1 MAPRRM
7 APRRM
12 AQMFGADGCP
22 RDVKPWRMGP
32 PSYGFPF
39 QAHPSVPFVLAFPV
53 PETDVPETEVPET
66 DDPQTDVAETE
77 VPETDVAETDD
88 PQTDVAETDDP
99 QTDGAETD
107 DPETDDPETEV
118 PEKDGA
124 DGWRRDGR
132 CALSTLCMVLVA
144 VTVRFA

>member
-1 MAPRRM
+1 
-7 APRRM
+7 
-12 AQMFGADGCP
+12 
-22 RDVKPWRMGP
+22 MGP

-53 PETDVPETEVPET
+53 PETDVPET
-66 DDPQTDVAETE
+66 
-77 VPETDVAETDD
+77 DVAETDD

-99 QTDGAETD
+99 ETEVPETDVAETD
-107 DPETDDPETEV
+107 DPQT
-118 PEKDGA
+118 DGA

>member
-1 MAPRRM
+1 
-7 APRRM
+7 
-12 AQMFGADGCP
+12 
-22 RDVKPWRMGP
+22 MGP

-53 PETDVPETEVPET
+53 PET
-66 DDPQTDVAETE
+66 E

-88 PQTDVAETDDP
+88 PQTDVTETDDP

-107 DPETDDPETEV
+107 DPETDDPETEVPETEV

>member
-1 MAPRRM
+1 
-7 APRRM
+7 
-12 AQMFGADGCP
+12 
-22 RDVKPWRMGP
+22 MGP

-53 PETDVPETEVPET
+53 PETDVPET
-66 DDPQTDVAETE
+66 DDPETE

-88 PQTDVAETDDP
+88 PQTDGAETDDP

-107 DPETDDPETEV
+107 DPETDDPETEVPETEV

>member
-1 MAPRRM
+1 
-7 APRRM
+7 M

-22 RDVKPWRMGP
+22 RWVKPRRMGP

-53 PETDVPETEVPET
+53 PETDVPET
-66 DDPQTDVAETE
+66 
-77 VPETDVAETDD
+77 
-88 PQTDVAETDDP
+88 DVAETDDP

-118 PEKDGA
+118 PETEVPEKDGA
-124 DGWRRDGR
+124 DDWRRDGR

>member
-1 MAPRRM
+1 
-7 APRRM
+7 
-12 AQMFGADGCP
+12 
-22 RDVKPWRMGP
+22 MGP

-53 PETDVPETEVPET
+53 PETDVPET
-66 DDPQTDVAETE
+66 
-77 VPETDVAETDD
+77 
-88 PQTDVAETDDP
+88 
-99 QTDGAETD
+99 D
-107 DPETDDPETEV
+107 DPETEVPETEV

>member
-1 MAPRRM
+1 
-7 APRRM
+7 
-12 AQMFGADGCP
+12 
-22 RDVKPWRMGP
+22 MGP

-53 PETDVPETEVPET
+53 PETDVPET
-66 DDPQTDVAETE
+66 
-77 VPETDVAETDD
+77 DD

-107 DPETDDPETEV
+107 DPETDDPETEVPETEV

>member
-32 PSYGFPF
+32 PFHGFSF
-39 QAHPSVPFVLAFPV
+39 QAHPSVPLVLAFPV
-53 PETDVPETEVPET
+53 SQTDHPET

-77 VPETDVAETDD
+77 NPETDVVETEV
-88 PQTDVAETDDP
+88 P
-99 QTDGAETD
+99 ETD
-107 DPETDDPETEV
+107 DPETDVPET
-118 PEKDGA
+118 PK
-124 DGWRRDGR
+124 RMSPRRMTPRDGR
-132 CALSTLCMVLVA
+132 CALLPFCMVSVA
-144 VTVRFA
+144 ATV